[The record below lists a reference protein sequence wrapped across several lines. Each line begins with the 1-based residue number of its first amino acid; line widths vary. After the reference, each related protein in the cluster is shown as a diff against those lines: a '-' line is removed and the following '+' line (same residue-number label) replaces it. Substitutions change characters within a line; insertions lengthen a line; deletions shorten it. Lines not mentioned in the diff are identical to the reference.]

1 MKTLSFKN
9 KIFKKYDDLV
19 LIENKTEEDILRSEI
34 KLMLEEYSEK
44 DSNCYH
50 LLGLVDFE
58 SDDWEKHIG
67 KSIWNF
73 KKAVEL
79 DENNFLAQ
87 LHLAHCYHDLKQLD
101 LALENYNK
109 VDKQKLKEFQVWRYT
124 KLIEQI
130 GYCEY
135 KLGNEKIGEEH
146 FEEVLKWYKKL
157 PEIDRVVPSELI
169 ECLPKNHRI
178 VTEIKKIE
186 TYLE

>member
-1 MKTLSFKN
+1 MRTLSLREI
-9 KIFKKYDDLV
+9 IFEKYDEFSL
-19 LIENKTEEDILRSEI
+19 LENQTEKDILRSEI
-34 KLMLEEYSEK
+34 KTMLAEYSEM

-50 LLGLVDFE
+50 LLGLVDIE
-58 SDDWEKHIG
+58 SDDWEENIEISIG
-67 KSIWNF
+67 NF
-73 KKAVEL
+73 KKAIEL
-79 DENNFLAQ
+79 DKGNFLAQ
-87 LHLAHCYHDLKQLD
+87 LYLAHCYHDLNRLE

-109 VDKQKLKEFQVWRYT
+109 VDREKLKEFQVWRYT

-130 GYCEY
+130 GYCQY
-135 KLGNEKIGEEH
+135 KLGNKQIGEQH
-146 FEEVLKWYKKL
+146 FEEVLEWYKKL